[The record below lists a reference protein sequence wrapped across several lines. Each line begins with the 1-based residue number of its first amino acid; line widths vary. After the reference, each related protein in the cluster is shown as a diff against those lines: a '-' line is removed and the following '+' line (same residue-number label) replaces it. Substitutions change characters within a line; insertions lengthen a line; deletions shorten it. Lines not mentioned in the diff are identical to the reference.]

1 MELGLG
7 VLTAVFLAS
16 HLVPF
21 ITFFRVS
28 ADPTRSIFLG
38 FPAVAAVLAVWVAGT
53 ILLVA
58 YCA

>member
-16 HLVPF
+16 HLPF

-28 ADPTRSIFLG
+28 ADPPRSIFLG
-38 FPAVAAVLAVWVAGT
+38 FPAVAAVLAAWVAGT